1 MGSRIA
7 LSITGRQE
15 RIMADDYLNSTR
27 AGRSIENLDKP
38 KNTAIDPGQGDA
50 HGRKMPHY
58 KDDAVV
64 KDAEE
69 AFDHVQVSGIGD
81 VTEDGREVQIAK
93 NRKQ

>member
-50 HGRKMPHY
+50 HGRKMPRY
-58 KDDAVV
+58 QDDVV
-64 KDAEE
+64 VEEAKDAL
-69 AFDHVQVSGIGD
+69 DHVQVSGIGD
-81 VTEDGREVQIAK
+81 MTEDGREVQTAK